1 MTETW
6 REELTEAVE
15 VAEAA
20 GAVTLQHFQAGAAV
34 ERKADR
40 SPVTVADREAE
51 RVMREMLRERFP
63 RDGVLGEEGGE
74 EAGSSGRRW
83 VLDPIDGTRSFVHGV
98 PLYGVMVALEADGE
112 AVVGVLHFP
121 ALEETVSA
129 ARGMGCWWNEEPC
142 RVSDRAGLEHAL
154 AVTSGDA
161 RLKEP
166 GPGAGRGD
174 SGSDPGD
181 GGGPGDTGSDGLPA
195 LADATAGL
203 TDDPGLAA
211 RITALRRL
219 AGRVGTFRTWGDAYG
234 YALVATGRA
243 EAMLDPVLNIWDA
256 AAVRPVIEEAGGV
269 FTDWAGAARH
279 TSGHVIATN
288 VALGDEVRELV
299 AV

>member
-1 MTETW
+1 MAEPW

-34 ERKADR
+34 DRKADR

-74 EAGSSGRRW
+74 EAGASGRRW
-83 VLDPIDGTRSFVHGV
+83 ILDPIDGTRSFIHGV

-129 ARGMGCWWNEEPC
+129 ARGTGCWWNEEPC
-142 RVSDRAGLEHAL
+142 RVSERAELEHAL
-154 AVTSGDA
+154 VVTSGDA

-166 GPGAGRGD
+166 GPGSGRGD
-174 SGSDPGD
+174 VGS
-181 GGGPGDTGSDGLPA
+181 GGPPA
-195 LADATAGL
+195 LADASAGL

-219 AGRVGTFRTWGDAYG
+219 AGHADTFRTWGDAYG

-269 FTDWAGAARH
+269 FTDWSGAPSHA
-279 TSGHVIATN
+279 SGHVIATN
-288 VALGDEVRELV
+288 VALGGAVREAV